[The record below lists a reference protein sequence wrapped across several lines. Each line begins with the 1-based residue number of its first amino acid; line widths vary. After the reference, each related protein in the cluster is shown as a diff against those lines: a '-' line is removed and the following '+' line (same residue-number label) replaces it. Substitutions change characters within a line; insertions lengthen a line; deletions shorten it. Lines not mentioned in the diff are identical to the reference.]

1 MEKMYRYMLAGF
13 MVVIGI
19 IVFIINTVLY
29 SSESS
34 ASTGNGD
41 SYILLM
47 VFIAGLVIVVV
58 PGIFVL
64 VRLVRR

>member
-13 MVVIGI
+13 MIVIGI
-19 IVFIINTVLY
+19 IVFIINIVLF
-29 SSESS
+29 SSEPS
-34 ASTGNGD
+34 APTGNGD
-41 SYILLM
+41 SYILLV

-64 VRLVRR
+64 IRLIRR